1 MGIDHVIDLDCVPK
15 QTLSTMGLLSRLKAR
30 DRAATIQKLFR
41 DNGDQRPPSEMG
53 FEMVRR
59 LPDGTEETQIIIVQ
73 DMIDAA
79 AALEPLEVHCEGCP
93 ANRAHK
99 PFGCFGN
106 IGYPIS
112 RSAEL
117 WLLNQLPGPDD
128 PLIFLLLSQT
138 MRDFKFDSE
147 QIVGMRATPGIFF
160 ETDERFSKPLEDAQI
175 TSDQIFAMLFLT
187 DSIQPAHGALLL
199 VFFGAIP
206 RDIDAD
212 ALMALTQPYGSEPPF
227 ILRPHPADD
236 ESIAALHAFFEALYI
251 AHRLNVSVSLDV

>member
-30 DRAATIQKLFR
+30 DRAATIQKLYR
-41 DNGDQRPPSEMG
+41 DNGDNRPPSEMG

-59 LPDGTEETQIIIVQ
+59 LPDGTEETQIVIVQ

-79 AALEPLEVHCEGCP
+79 AQLEPLGHHCEGCP
-93 ANRAHK
+93 ANRTRQ

-106 IGYPIS
+106 IAYPIS

-117 WLLNQLPGPDD
+117 WLINQLPSPDD

-147 QIVGMRATPGIFF
+147 QIAAMRVTPGIFF
-160 ETDERFSKPLEDAQI
+160 ETDEHFVQPLEDAQI
-175 TSDQIFAMLFLT
+175 TSTQIFAMLFLT
-187 DSIQPAHGALLL
+187 GSIQPPHGALLL

-212 ALMALTQPYGSEPPF
+212 ALMSLTQPHGSEPPF
-227 ILRPHPADD
+227 LLRPHSADD
-236 ESIAALHAFFEALYI
+236 ESIAALQAFFETLYI